1 MTRRPVKIGKVQI
14 GGGAPVVVQSMTNT
28 NTSDVQATV
37 SQIHRLTDAGCEIVR
52 VAVPNLEA
60 VGALSEIKKRISIP
74 LVADIHFDYRL
85 ALGAIE
91 AGVDKL
97 RLNPGNITDTGRIT
111 QVVQEAKA
119 EGIPI
124 RVGANSG
131 SVAREF
137 LDSRGHVTAAG
148 MVKSVVNEIHLL
160 ESLDFANIV
169 VSVKGTDVPMT
180 IDAYREIAKQVN
192 YPLHVGITEAGGPWE
207 GSIRSGVGLGILLAE
222 GLGDTLR
229 VSLTGDPIEEVRVAY
244 EILRSLNLRN
254 RGITYRICPTCGR
267 TQIDLATIATQ
278 VQQGLL
284 DVVEPLTIALIGCV
298 VNGIGEVQEADIGVV
313 GGHANGTIYVRGGIV
328 KRMVPEQKLAEEIVA
343 TSREFLEKSGKSL

>member
-119 EGIPI
+119 AGIPI

>member
-1 MTRRPVKIGKVQI
+1 MTRRPVQIAKVQI

-28 NTSDVQATV
+28 DTSDVQATV

-119 EGIPI
+119 AGIPI

-131 SVAREF
+131 SIAREF

-148 MVKSVVNEIHLL
+148 MVKSVVNETHLL
-160 ESLDFANIV
+160 ESLNFADIV

-244 EILRSLNLRN
+244 EILRSLNLRT

-267 TQIDLATIATQ
+267 TQIDLATIATR

-313 GGHANGTIYVRGGIV
+313 GGHANGTIYVRGEIV
-328 KRMVPEQKLAEEIVA
+328 KRVVPEQNLAEEIVA
-343 TSREFLEKSGKSL
+343 TSREFLEKSRKSL

>member
-1 MTRRPVKIGKVQI
+1 MTRRAVQIGKVQI

-28 NTSDVQATV
+28 DTGDVQATV
-37 SQIHRLTDAGCEIVR
+37 AQIHRLTQAGCEIVR
-52 VAVPNLEA
+52 VAVPSLEA
-60 VGALSEIKKRISIP
+60 VGALPEIKKRISIP
-74 LVADIHFDYRL
+74 LVADIHFDHRL

-97 RLNPGNITDTGRIT
+97 RLNPGNITDAGKIT

-119 EGIPI
+119 ARIPI

-131 SVAREF
+131 SIAREF

-148 MVKSVVNEIHLL
+148 MVKSVINQVHLL
-160 ESLDFANIV
+160 ESLDFPDIV

-180 IDAYREIAKQVN
+180 IDAYREIAKQVD
-192 YPLHVGITEAGGPWE
+192 YPLHVGITEAGRPRE
-207 GSIRSGVGLGILLAE
+207 GSIRSAVGLGILLAE

-229 VSLTGDPIEEVRVAY
+229 VSLTGDPVEEVRAAY

-267 TQIDLATIATQ
+267 TKIDLATIADQ
-278 VQQGLL
+278 VQQALA
-284 DVVEPLTIALIGCV
+284 DIVEPLTIALMGCV

-313 GGHANGTIYVRGGIV
+313 GGDANGTIYVRGEII
-328 KRMVPEQKLAEEIVA
+328 KRTVPEQNLTQEIVA
-343 TSREFLEKSGKSL
+343 TSREFLEKSRESL

>member
-1 MTRRPVKIGKVQI
+1 MTRRPIKIGKVQI

-119 EGIPI
+119 AGIPI

-267 TQIDLATIATQ
+267 TQIDLATIATR

-313 GGHANGTIYVRGGIV
+313 GGHANGTIYVRGEIV